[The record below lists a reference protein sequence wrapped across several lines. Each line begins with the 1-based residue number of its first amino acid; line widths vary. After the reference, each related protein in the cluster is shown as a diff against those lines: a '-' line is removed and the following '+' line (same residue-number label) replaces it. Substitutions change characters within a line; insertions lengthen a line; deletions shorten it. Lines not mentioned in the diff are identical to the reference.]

1 MNEKLFRTALK
12 YIEKGYNAEDLRVGD
27 DLYNSPD
34 VEKEL
39 CIEYYW
45 DIIQKGTN
53 WAYEELNKLKTLN
66 K

>member
-1 MNEKLFRTALK
+1 MNEKLFRIALR
-12 YIEKGYNAEDLRVGD
+12 YIEKGYNAEDLRCGD
-27 DLYNSPD
+27 DLYNSSQD
-34 VEKEL
+34 DIDL

-53 WAYEELNKLKTLN
+53 WAYEELETLN